1 MRIVDFELK
10 YIANQTKL
18 NIWEAHLGRDFLGEQ
33 EQQHQQMD
41 EGSSKQGFVLQVQ
54 SDGST
59 SQTKSKQQSKMQ
71 RVRVKCL
78 RRRVKRVLK
87 LNLMMVAPLGR

>member
-1 MRIVDFELK
+1 MRIVDFDSKFELK

-59 SQTKSKQQSKMQ
+59 SSQMKSSREKSSI
-71 RVRVKCL
+71 
-78 RRRVKRVLK
+78 
-87 LNLMMVAPLGR
+87 

>member
-1 MRIVDFELK
+1 MRIVDFDSKFELK

-59 SQTKSKQQSKMQ
+59 SQTKRSS
-71 RVRVKCL
+71 RVKC
-78 RRRVKRVLK
+78 KESE
-87 LNLMMVAPLGR
+87 

>member
-1 MRIVDFELK
+1 MILEKKSGTDWVLPKIIGSGRVSGTRQ
-10 YIANQTKL
+10 AL

-41 EGSSKQGFVLQVQ
+41 EGSSKQGFVLQLQ

-59 SQTKSKQQSKMQ
+59 SSQMKSS
-71 RVRVKCL
+71 RVKSSI
-78 RRRVKRVLK
+78 
-87 LNLMMVAPLGR
+87 